1 MEKSSSSAIGESF
14 IDQSPDPDRFSEGFA
29 LQRSGEEPE
38 RGMERASIRPGGF
51 IVTALAIYT
60 RAMSKTLAV
69 VVALLLPAAA
79 QAQKRVITHE
89 DVWLMHRVGD
99 PALSPDG
106 KQAVFSVT
114 EPSYESA
121 ETVSDLWIVPTD
133 GSAEPRRLTSSRGAE
148 SGAVFSPDGGSLAF
162 TAKREGDE
170 AEQVYL
176 LPLDGGEARR
186 ITNLPSGASSP
197 QFRPDGGALLFQTML
212 AAGARSVEEHAQL
225 AEREKAR
232 KDTARA
238 YDTFPVRF
246 WNFYLDGREPAI
258 LVQELDGAAPRVVAV
273 SPLRGSFNPTG
284 GGENLGALWTPDG
297 TGIVFQATANRDRA
311 MYEET
316 EIGLYLVPA
325 AGGSPRR
332 LTPSGAS
339 FTSPR
344 FSPDGGALYALE
356 SRSSTAKQI
365 YFVTRLAR
373 MTGPDWAT
381 ISIRSDGWDRS
392 VSAFT
397 VSPDSQSLYVEAEDD
412 GSVKIFRFPSAGGAP
427 ELVHSPAS
435 GGLSGLEAA
444 AGAMVAKHA
453 SSTDP
458 GQIVRLDPE
467 KKDFTPLT
475 KFNRDRLA
483 QLHLPAPEHFWFTAR
498 NGKRIHSLLVPPPSI
513 EGGKTYPIVVFPHG
527 GPNAMSADQYSLRWN
542 YHLLTS
548 PGYYLLMTNYTGSTG
563 FGEEFT
569 DDIERD
575 VLRGPALEILEAVT
589 EAAKRYPQIDLT
601 RQAAIG
607 ASYGGYLMNW
617 LNGTTDQFR
626 CLVNHAG
633 AVNNESQYGV
643 NDGGLSRELRMGA
656 PIWETGKGQWF
667 DQSPIR
673 YTTRWKTPTLVTQG
687 ELDYRVPLSESMTTY
702 KLLQRLKVPTR
713 LLLFPDEGHWIL
725 KGPNSRRHMDEVLA
739 WLKKYL
745 EGPNAATS
753 QP

>member
-1 MEKSSSSAIGESF
+1 
-14 IDQSPDPDRFSEGFA
+14 
-29 LQRSGEEPE
+29 
-38 RGMERASIRPGGF
+38 
-51 IVTALAIYT
+51 
-60 RAMSKTLAV
+60 MSKTLAV
-69 VVALLLPAAA
+69 IVTLLLPTAA

-89 DVWLMHRVGD
+89 DVWLMHRIGE

-114 EPSYESA
+114 EPSYDGA

-133 GSAEPRRLTSSRGAE
+133 GSSEPRRLTSSRGAE
-148 SGAVFSPDGGSLAF
+148 SGAVFSPDGTSLAF
-162 TAKREGDE
+162 TAKREGDD

-186 ITNLPSGASSP
+186 LTSLPSGASSP
-197 QFRPDGGALLFQTML
+197 QFRPDGRALLFQTML
-212 AAGARSVEEHAQL
+212 AAGARSVDEHVQL
-225 AEREKAR
+225 AGREKER

-258 LVQELDGAAPRVVAV
+258 LVQELDGAAPTVIAV

-284 GGENLGALWTPDG
+284 GGENLSPVWTPDG
-297 TGIVFQATANRDRA
+297 AGIVFQATANRDRA
-311 MYEET
+311 MSEET
-316 EIGLYLVPA
+316 ETGLYRVPA
-325 AGGSPRR
+325 SGGSPRR

-339 FTSPR
+339 FTNPQ
-344 FSPDGGALYALE
+344 FSADGGSLYAQE

-373 MTGPDWAT
+373 MTGPDWTT
-381 ISIRSDGWDRS
+381 ISIVSAGWDRS
-392 VSAFT
+392 VSGFT
-397 VSPDSQSLYVEAEDD
+397 VSPDGRSVYVEAEDD
-412 GSVKIFRFPSAGGAP
+412 GSVKIFRFPSEGGAP
-427 ELVHSPAS
+427 ELVYSPAS
-435 GGLSGLEAA
+435 GGLSGLRAA
-444 AGAMVAKHA
+444 AGVMVAKHA

-458 GQIVRLDPE
+458 GQIVRLNPAS
-467 KKDFTPLT
+467 KDVTPLT
-475 KFNRDRLA
+475 ELNRDRLA
-483 QLHLPAPEHFWFTAR
+483 ELQLPPPEHFWFTAG

-513 EGGKTYPIVVFPHG
+513 EPGKTYPIVVFPHG
-527 GPNAMSADQYSLRWN
+527 GPNAMSSDQYSLRWN

-575 VLRGPALEILEAVT
+575 VLRGPALEILEAIP
-589 EAAKRYPQIDLT
+589 EAAKKHPQIDLT

-617 LNGTTDQFR
+617 FNGSTDQFR

-673 YTTRWKTPTLVTQG
+673 YSRQWTTPTLITQG
-687 ELDYRVPLSESMTTY
+687 ELDYRVPLGESMTTF

-713 LLLFPDEGHWIL
+713 LILFPDEGHWIL
-725 KGPNSRRHMDEVLA
+725 KGPNSRRHMGEVLA
-739 WLKKYL
+739 WLGKYL
-745 EGPNAATS
+745 EAPAAATS
-753 QP
+753 PSF